1 MENFD
6 ILIINQG
13 ISGLALACGLN
24 DCFRIAIIEHR
35 NHSNIPETDQQN
47 IKTSLVNIT
56 SLKILQYLKIWNQDI
71 ASFSSLLSKLEILKK
86 NNIKKTVFNSGYLG
100 YPELGYIIDD
110 CLIYQA
116 LINRARQLRNIIF
129 IDSSSLNTINYHE
142 DFALITVNNN
152 YIFKAKLVIGADGIN
167 SLIRKNTSIS
177 LLFKDTKYYG
187 LTTIIY
193 TEKSHK
199 NTLRFIIHNDGLLIL
214 LPLKNTH
221 LSVVL
226 WLLPPH
232 AAKKYLYVSNP
243 DQYVNYDLIAICNIL
258 GHCIIYN
265 NTKHKI
271 FIPRMQYAHNF
282 IKHRLI
288 LLGKSAYLACPLFFQ
303 NINLE
308 LMDTA
313 VLLNYLKTL
322 KKNNKDIGHYNYLKY
337 YERSIKYRITKNLIN
352 IPYLHMLLHDKN
364 HFLEY
369 AQYFIFYLI
378 NTVPNFKIRIL
389 HHIMGLN
396 NLPKWLLQDHYDF

>member
-24 DCFRIAIIEHR
+24 DYFRIAIIEHR
-35 NHSNIPETDQQN
+35 NHSNISETDQQN
-47 IKTSLVNIT
+47 ITTSLVNIT
-56 SLKILQYLKIWNQDI
+56 SLKILQYLKIWSQDI
-71 ASFSSLLSKLEILKK
+71 AHFSSLLDKLEILKK

-100 YPELGYIIDD
+100 YLELGYIIDD

-116 LINRARQLRNIIF
+116 LVNRARQLRNIIF
-129 IDSSSLNTINYHE
+129 IDSNSPNTISYHE

-152 YIFKAKLVIGADGIN
+152 YILKAKLVIGADGVD
-167 SLIRKNTSIS
+167 SLIRKNTNIA

-187 LTTIIY
+187 LTTSIC
-193 TEKSHK
+193 TEQSHK

-221 LSVVL
+221 LSVVF

-243 DQYVNYDLIAICNIL
+243 AQRINYDLIKICNIL
-258 GHCIIYN
+258 GQCIIHD

-271 FIPRMQYAHNF
+271 FIPRIQYAHNF

-313 VLLNYLKTL
+313 ILLNYLKKL
-322 KKNNKDIGHYNYLKY
+322 RKNNKDIGRYDYLKC

-352 IPYLHMLLHDKN
+352 IPYIHMLLHDKN
-364 HFLEY
+364 YFLEY
-369 AQYFIFYLI
+369 VQYFIFYLI
-378 NTVPNFKIRIL
+378 NTIPNSKIRIL
-389 HHIMGLN
+389 RYIMGLDD
-396 NLPKWLLQDHYDF
+396 LPKWLLRDRYD